1 MWTKGKYYVIGGKK
15 YKFVDIKGNFF
26 TPFSLIFEDENGV
39 KYSSSTDTP
48 EVEWK
53 EPEVNKTTT
62 LKEEITKMTEALER
76 KRQKLYEQ
84 AKVIEKK
91 NEEIEGYKDII
102 KEQSEQIKDFTIL
115 LNDIS
120 SKILTFAKKWWGEEN
135 EQDN

>member
-1 MWTKGKYYVIGGKK
+1 MWTKGKYYVIAGKK

-53 EPEVNKTTT
+53 EPEVDKTAT
-62 LKEEITKMTEALER
+62 LKEEITKMSEALER
-76 KRQKLYEQ
+76 KRQKLNEQ

-91 NEEIEGYKDII
+91 NEEIEFYKDVIT
-102 KEQSEQIKDFTIL
+102 KHSKQINDFTIL

-120 SKILTFAKKWWGEEN
+120 SKILVFAKKWWGDEN

>member
-53 EPEVNKTTT
+53 EPEVDKTTT

-76 KRQKLYEQ
+76 KR

-102 KEQSEQIKDFTIL
+102 KEQSEQIKDFTSL